1 MATTMVIESLSRKLK
16 VIEATEEIKISFQ
29 MDEPQICS
37 AQSWA
42 ALCEKGVDVLEG
54 VQHRVIKMTKGL
66 EHLLYKERLREM
78 GLFMQGREGSGGSYS
93 CVYICV

>member
-16 VIEATEEIKISFQ
+16 VLEAAEEIKISFQ
-29 MDEPQICS
+29 MNEPQICS

-42 ALCEKGVDVLEG
+42 ALYKKGVDVLEG
-54 VQHRVIKMTKGL
+54 VQHRVVRMTKGL